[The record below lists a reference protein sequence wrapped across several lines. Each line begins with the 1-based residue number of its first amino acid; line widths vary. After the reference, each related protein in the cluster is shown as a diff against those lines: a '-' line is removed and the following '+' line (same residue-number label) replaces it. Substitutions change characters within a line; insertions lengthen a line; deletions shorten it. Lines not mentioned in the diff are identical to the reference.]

1 MAIRRLIIGASL
13 GLGLAMANLGANA
26 AEEGNLKDV
35 GEFSIPDWFKVSFLD
50 LTADVRDAAQAD
62 KRLLL
67 VWYQDGCPY
76 CARLINTNFSQK
88 RIADYTREHFDVIA
102 LNLWGSRQVTNL
114 TGETLSEKAL
124 AKERGVQFTPTLQFL
139 DESGEVVLRLNG
151 YYPPREFMTA
161 LRYVGEGKE
170 DQLNFGRYLKQ
181 ATDKK
186 AEGGGLTDHSYL
198 AEPPHRLAAS
208 DEPVAVI
215 FEQADCR
222 DCARLHENMLAEP
235 KARKLLGDFRVV
247 QLDRWSDTPVV
258 TPAGKKTDAESWAEQ
273 LQLRYLP
280 ALVLFDGD
288 REVIRMESLLRGFH
302 VRSMLA
308 YVASQAYRETPQ
320 FQDYIQQRSERLR
333 DKGVTVDL
341 WEEN

>member
-1 MAIRRLIIGASL
+1 MGIRRLITAAC
-13 GLGLAMANLGANA
+13 LGLALAVTTAPASTAEEAQIKNLG
-26 AEEGNLKDV
+26 D
-35 GEFSIPDWFKVSFLD
+35 FSIPAWFKVSFLD
-50 LTADVRDAAQAD
+50 LSTDVQEAAQAD

-102 LNLWGSRQVTNL
+102 LNLWGSRQVTSL

-139 DESGEVVLRLNG
+139 DESGEVVLRLDG
-151 YYPPREFMTA
+151 YYPPRELMAA

-170 DQLNFGRYLKQ
+170 DQLAFGRYLKQ
-181 ATDKK
+181 ATAEK
-186 AEGGGLTDHSYL
+186 AEGGGLQDRSYL
-198 AEPPHRLAAS
+198 AEPPHRLAGS
-208 DEPVAVI
+208 DKPVAVL

-222 DCARLHENMLAEP
+222 GCARLHEDILAEP
-235 KARKLLGDFRVV
+235 EARQLLAGFRVV
-247 QLDRWSDTPVV
+247 QLDRWSGTSVV
-258 TPAGKKTDAESWAEQ
+258 TPGGQATTAQSWAEQ

-280 ALVLFDGD
+280 ALILFDDD
-288 REVIRMESLLRGFH
+288 REVIRMESLLKGFH

-308 YVASQAYRETPQ
+308 YVASEAYRETPH

-341 WEEN
+341 WEED